1 MSDVMFL
8 ELWGKM
14 SKKFK
19 GYDLNNDYLGELY
32 MSQVLG
38 QLSSSF
44 SVIRIVKKIVSDVL
58 KSDLLIS

>member
-1 MSDVMFL
+1 
-8 ELWGKM
+8 M